1 MIPDVTLYDKT
12 FEVYIPK
19 KRIEATV
26 LDLVDHV
33 AHDLG
38 EAACPIFVGVLNGAF
53 LFMSDFVRHYPYNC
67 ELSFVKMASYRGTST
82 TGHVQ
87 TLLGVNED
95 FSGRTVVVLE
105 DIVDTGNTIERLYE
119 LFRESGVGFSDRYP
133 VLQARFVQERS
144 SDPLSGDGRR
154 KQVYR
159 RIRAGLQRLGPESAA
174 YLPIEGITQP
184 NQRSTT

>member
-38 EAACPIFVGVLNGAF
+38 EEACPIFVGVLNGAF

-67 ELSFVKMASYRGTST
+67 ELSFVKMASYQGTST
-82 TGHVQ
+82 TGQVQ

-95 FSGRTVVVLE
+95 FSERTVVVLE

-119 LFRESGVGFSDRYP
+119 LFRESGVKDF
-133 VLQARFVQERS
+133 
-144 SDPLSGDGRR
+144 
-154 KQVYR
+154 
-159 RIRAGLQRLGPESAA
+159 RIATLFFKPDS
-174 YLPIEGITQP
+174 YKKDLPIHYRGMDVENKFIVGYGLDYNGLGRNLPHIYQLKE
-184 NQRSTT
+184 